1 MKVRTILVCA
11 PYSIKYGA
19 SLGASIFKV
28 NIKYLWSILISSH
41 NGTAQFFKLVV
52 EGAAEKVP
60 QMIIPLKSICSK
72 NVSF

>member
-11 PYSIKYGA
+11 PYSIKYGT

-28 NIKYLWSILISSH
+28 NIKYLWSILISSP
-41 NGTAQFFKLVV
+41 NGTAHFLVLLVV
-52 EGAAEKVP
+52 EGAADKVP
-60 QMIIPLKSICSK
+60 QMKSICSK